1 MAKRGKRGRKWQNG
15 YQRRFEDSDFAWMAE
30 QFQKQAALNPD
41 LTLKEFAIRHGVQ
54 PDLISRFIDKEEIAS
69 TVRVWHGTTEDRAKS
84 IMEEGFKAKGKSKKI
99 YFTRRSSETHAYA
112 QRRSRQCGEPPV
124 IFCCGID
131 LGKYTDFER
140 PRPNHYV
147 FGHSYIAKDIIRSLS
162 GMEGRKVGRDKQLR
176 KAKDKPESV
185 DVAINK
191 SSGKLGVLYW
201 MNRYLEL
208 ENKEPINE
216 DHPAVEA
223 VFKWIEMQYT
233 ADGEEAISDEEML
246 IQVTIHLEN

>member
-1 MAKRGKRGRKWQNG
+1 MEVGKA
-15 YQRRFEDSDFAWMAE
+15 D
-30 QFQKQAALNPD
+30 
-41 LTLKEFAIRHGVQ
+41 
-54 PDLISRFIDKEEIAS
+54 
-69 TVRVWHGTTEDRAKS
+69 
-84 IMEEGFKAKGKSKKI
+84 
-99 YFTRRSSETHAYA
+99 
-112 QRRSRQCGEPPV
+112 
-124 IFCCGID
+124 
-131 LGKYTDFER
+131 
-140 PRPNHYV
+140 
-147 FGHSYIAKDIIRSLS
+147 
-162 GMEGRKVGRDKQLR
+162 RDKQLR

-223 VFKWIEMQYT
+223 VFKWIETQYT

>member
-41 LTLKEFAIRHGVQ
+41 LTLKEFAFRHGV
-54 PDLISRFIDKEEIAS
+54 PPHLIGNFMVKEEFAS
-69 TVRVWHGTTEDRAKS
+69 TIRVWHGTTEDRAKS

-99 YFTRRSSETHAYA
+99 YFTRRSSEAHAYA

-223 VFKWIEMQYT
+223 VFKWIETQYM
-233 ADGEEAISDEEML
+233 ADGEEAISDEEVL
-246 IQVTIHLEN
+246 IQVRIHLEN

>member
-30 QFQKQAALNPD
+30 QFQKQVALNPD
-41 LTLKEFAIRHGVQ
+41 LTLEEFAILHGVQ
-54 PDLISRFIDKEEIAS
+54 PQLISRFIDKEELAS
-69 TVRVWHGTTEDRAKS
+69 TIRVWHGTTEDRAKS
-84 IMEEGFKAKGKSKKI
+84 IIEEGFKAKGKAKKI
-99 YFTRRSSETHAYA
+99 WFTRKSSEAHAIA
-112 QRRSRQCGEPPV
+112 QGRSRRRGEPPV
-124 IFCCGID
+124 VFCCGID

-140 PRPNHYV
+140 PQPDHYA
-147 FGHSYIAKDIIRSLS
+147 FRRSHIAKDIIRSLS
-162 GMEGRKVGRDKQLR
+162 GMEVGKADRDKQLR

-223 VFKWIEMQYT
+223 VFKWIETQYT
-233 ADGEEAISDEEML
+233 ANGEEVISDEEML
-246 IQVTIHLEN
+246 IQVTTHLEN